1 MSININI
8 TDVYKPS
15 IEFSISGA
23 GVADYVLSWN
33 GRVSTSDG
41 SKTFSSLQVG
51 SKAAAKTV
59 PVNTSITFTPVFYL
73 PSNNNIIQYKWSFGD
88 GEEKIVYSSAATA
101 ITHIYNS
108 GLAPTSGNNCLTAT
122 LTAVDK
128 YQQHVRSYKQIYL
141 KQ

>member
-15 IEFSISGA
+15 IEFSISGT

-41 SKTFSSLQVG
+41 SKTFSSLEVG

-59 PVNTSITFTPVFYL
+59 PVNTSITFTPTLNL
-73 PSNNNIIQYKWSFGD
+73 PLNNKIIQYKWSFGD
-88 GEEKIVYSSAATA
+88 GEEKIVYSGSPVA
-101 ITHIYNS
+101 ITHIYDS
-108 GLAPTSGNNCLTAT
+108 GLAPAVGNNCLTAT
-122 LTAVDK
+122 LTVIDK
-128 YQQHVRSYKQIYL
+128 YQQHARAYKQIYL